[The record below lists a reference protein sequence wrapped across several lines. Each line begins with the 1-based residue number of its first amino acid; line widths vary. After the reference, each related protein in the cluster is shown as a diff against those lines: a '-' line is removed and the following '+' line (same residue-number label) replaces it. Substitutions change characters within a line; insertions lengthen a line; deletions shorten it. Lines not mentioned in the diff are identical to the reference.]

1 MYLKRVPQLKS
12 NSCLYAIYL
21 MSVVSMM
28 IGQVFC
34 DSSYSNHMKKIP
46 ISGSGSGGG
55 GSAGNLQKRSSY
67 AVISQAMQQ
76 TIISNNEFESEYKI
90 IYVRKKISSS
100 KKFSS

>member
-12 NSCLYAIYL
+12 NSCFYAIYL

-34 DSSYSNHMKKIP
+34 SDSDSSYSSHMKKIP
-46 ISGSGSGGG
+46 ISGSGSGGGG

-76 TIISNNEFESEYKI
+76 TISDNEFESKYMT
-90 IYVRKKISSS
+90 
-100 KKFSS
+100 

>member
-34 DSSYSNHMKKIP
+34 SDSDSSYSSHMKKIP

-76 TIISNNEFESEYKI
+76 TISNNEFESKFRTN
-90 IYVRKKISSS
+90 YVRKN
-100 KKFSS
+100 